1 MKITFSMFEAKI
13 INCIVKKSVHANEFR
28 EAK

>member
-1 MKITFSMFEAKI
+1 MKITFSMFAAKI
-13 INCIVKKSVHANEFR
+13 VNYIVKKIVHANEFR